1 MKSKKIQSILEFAK
15 NASFNRASKNK
26 VNKNKKYRNNIKQ
39 K

>member
-15 NASFNRASKNK
+15 NASFNRDSRDSID
-26 VNKNKKYRNNIKQ
+26 NKKRRNKR